1 MRERTPWSVDSIIRT
16 AATRFPFPTPEILQA
31 AEHADEESSGIARS
45 SLFGPTVRKEGVQA
59 MTLLAAWG
67 DNGYLAT
74 GHAMRM
80 ALDLGLHRA
89 LEKLEDVVSKG
100 KYRREEE
107 ERDLVISARI
117 FLSLYL
123 LDFLLS
129 TGSGKPM
136 MNDRELVA
144 NARVLYL
151 CVLL

>member
-1 MRERTPWSVDSIIRT
+1 MRERTPWSVDSIIRI
-16 AATRFPFPTPEILQA
+16 AATRFPFPTKEILQA

-59 MTLLAAWG
+59 MALLAAWG

-89 LEKLEDVVSKG
+89 LQKLGEINPKG
-100 KYRREEE
+100 KQRRDEE

-136 MNDRELVA
+136 MSDRELVPGA
-144 NARVLYL
+144 LRLYL
-151 CVLL
+151 